1 MSGNRVIWISVGF
14 VVGVLCGFVLGVFSV
29 KEARAF
35 LGDMVTS
42 ERPADVS
49 DPTFLDRPGFSLE
62 YPSNWSVDTAADD
75 YEPDH
80 CFSIDS
86 PGSCFVGFIVFEP
99 AIDMAEAVE
108 DIAGEYR
115 ATLIKNPEESAF
127 DSWGALT
134 GTGVHLQGRILSL
147 APGGARVFATTTES
161 STLVVYE
168 VYYDEDLPMVG
179 PAFELVRSSFRFKE

>member
-1 MSGNRVIWISVGF
+1 MTGNRVIWISVGF
-14 VVGVLCGFVLGVFSV
+14 IVGVLCGFVLGVFSV
-29 KEARAF
+29 KEARAVVGEVF
-35 LGDMVTS
+35 SS

-49 DPTFLDRPGFSLE
+49 NTTFLDRPGFSLE

-75 YEPDH
+75 YDPNH

-86 PGSCFVGFIVFEP
+86 PGSCFVGFIIFEP
-99 AIDMAEAVE
+99 AVDMAEAVE
-108 DIAGEYR
+108 SVASDYR
-115 ATLIKNPEESAF
+115 TTLIKDPEESTF

-134 GTGVHLQGRILSL
+134 GTGVHLQGRIMSL
-147 APGGARVFATTTES
+147 APGGARLFAATTES